1 MPFWAKIRLF
11 EPTPTIARLLL
22 SGLSAFT
29 VWIGDYTLS
38 QPLVALAAGYFGWTV
53 LLFAAPLFQQPPWLV
68 YLSTVVDVAVSTTFI
83 VMIGGGTFPLW
94 TLYLFP
100 IGAAT
105 AAGRGPALVAI
116 GTALASCGVV
126 SGITSGNQDA
136 TAIWPFALLISA
148 ATLIVFLPSRW
159 LADLRERRMCE
170 QITLERESTR
180 RERVLA
186 HAAVQMLST
195 FEPERVSETVLHAA
209 TDGLKAQATLVNRA
223 AIDGLAEEEQVESPP
238 TPTTA
243 LDVPITS
250 TLRLSVPQPA
260 VGVRQ
265 EHQQWLQRLAR
276 LAGGTLT
283 RCAEYCD
290 LQREEQHLRTLWEN
304 LPAPAAL
311 WTANGAL
318 LLANGA
324 YRELH
329 PPMQASDDE
338 HSEELAIGDPPRIFV
353 VMRGKL
359 PQSSCQLEVLREIT
373 RERQELTAKDEF
385 LSLVGH
391 ELRTPLT
398 SIHGFS
404 QLIDRNLSVIK
415 QQVGQ
420 LDRLINDLAT
430 ESSGQGGKLSLD
442 LQPVDV
448 AELVKGV
455 AERFEANYSDRN
467 LELQIEAVAPVQ
479 ADPTR
484 LIQVIDNLLNN
495 AVKYSPTDG
504 GIALR
509 VGMRDGDVVL
519 DVQDQGVG
527 IASEHLPH
535 LFERFYRVPDEE
547 TERVKGLGLGLSIVR
562 DLVLAHG
569 GRVWAESEGRGHGST
584 FRLSFPVAIPQAAGE
599 LLHNETG

>member
-1 MPFWAKIRLF
+1 
-11 EPTPTIARLLL
+11 
-22 SGLSAFT
+22 
-29 VWIGDYTLS
+29 
-38 QPLVALAAGYFGWTV
+38 
-53 LLFAAPLFQQPPWLV
+53 
-68 YLSTVVDVAVSTTFI
+68 
-83 VMIGGGTFPLW
+83 
-94 TLYLFP
+94 
-100 IGAAT
+100 
-105 AAGRGPALVAI
+105 
-116 GTALASCGVV
+116 
-126 SGITSGNQDA
+126 
-136 TAIWPFALLISA
+136 
-148 ATLIVFLPSRW
+148 
-159 LADLRERRMCE
+159 
-170 QITLERESTR
+170 
-180 RERVLA
+180 
-186 HAAVQMLST
+186 
-195 FEPERVSETVLHAA
+195 
-209 TDGLKAQATLVNRA
+209 
-223 AIDGLAEEEQVESPP
+223 
-238 TPTTA
+238 
-243 LDVPITS
+243 
-250 TLRLSVPQPA
+250 
-260 VGVRQ
+260 
-265 EHQQWLQRLAR
+265 
-276 LAGGTLT
+276 
-283 RCAEYCD
+283 
-290 LQREEQHLRTLWEN
+290 
-304 LPAPAAL
+304 
-311 WTANGAL
+311 
-318 LLANGA
+318 
-324 YRELH
+324 
-329 PPMQASDDE
+329 MQASDDE